1 MNDAEWNSMKIEL
14 EEFFSVSTQDTSA
27 VQGVYA
33 GLAAMGDSNAES
45 RTGAKKAL
53 QALLKPFEGSPIN
66 RRGSRGNLPTT
77 VAVVLDQLA
86 AELRDAVAGAFDSN
100 PNFRAI
106 VHRHGKAVANGASP
120 NYDDGAEFGAYIAN
134 KARKAGAALYTAD
147 AWDGS
152 LDTLVDTIVDS
163 EVDEEE

>member
-1 MNDAEWNSMKIEL
+1 MNDAEWNSMKMEL

-33 GLAAMGDSNAES
+33 GLAAMGDSNADS

-77 VAVVLDQLA
+77 VAVVLDQLS
-86 AELRDAVAGAFDSN
+86 AELRGAIAGAFDSN

-106 VHRHGKAVANGASP
+106 VHRHGKAVSNGASP
-120 NYDDGAEFGAYIAN
+120 NYDDGAEFGAYIAG
-134 KARKAGAALYTAD
+134 KARKAGASLYASGD
-147 AWDGS
+147 WDGS
-152 LDTLVDTIVDS
+152 LDTLVATITES
-163 EVDEEE
+163 EVYEEE